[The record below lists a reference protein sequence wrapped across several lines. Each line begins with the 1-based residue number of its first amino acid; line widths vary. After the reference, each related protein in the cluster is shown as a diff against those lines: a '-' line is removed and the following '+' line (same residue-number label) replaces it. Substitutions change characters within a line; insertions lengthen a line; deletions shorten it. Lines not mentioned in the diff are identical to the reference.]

1 MGDYRDRS
9 SAVASDNMSTVPPV
23 SPAPAPG
30 PPPWAQVAPPRP
42 QRWPMLASLVIALA
56 AIGLAIGCWF
66 RPPPS
71 VKTPPASAAPAHT
84 EQQNADGKQ
93 AVCAAY
99 EKVRQAV
106 SVNTGRSGGDDPTA
120 IMAVAANA
128 RIALYDGGDYL
139 LKVLD
144 ENAATPA
151 DLTKAVRTLVSA
163 YQQMAIDY
171 LASAPDP
178 EEQSSRDAVE
188 KANGTVYGICK

>member
-1 MGDYRDRS
+1 
-9 SAVASDNMSTVPPV
+9 MSTLPPTP
-23 SPAPAPG
+23 PAPAPG
-30 PPPWAQVAPPRP
+30 PPPWLQVASPRTG
-42 QRWPMLASLVIALA
+42 RLLTLVSLVIALA

-66 RPPPS
+66 RPPLG
-71 VKTPPASAAPAHT
+71 VKAAPQPAAPVYT
-84 EQQNADGKQ
+84 DQQTADGKQ

-139 LKVLD
+139 LKTLG
-144 ENAATPA
+144 ENPATPPDVA
-151 DLTKAVRTLVSA
+151 KAVRVLVSA

-171 LASAPDP
+171 LAGAPDT
-178 EEQSSRDAVE
+178 EQQSSRDAVE
-188 KANGTVYGICK
+188 KANATIYGICK